1 MHRRT
6 FLTQSTTMLATLPL
20 ISMPLEA
27 SKPVFG
33 HNNKKYSWDKNWL
46 SGNVNLPKVKD
57 CHEMVFTAN
66 REIILLTNDTRNN
79 FIRMSK
85 SGKILSSYGNEFPGG
100 HGLTIGGVK
109 GDEFLLVTDT
119 DRHQF
124 FKTTLEGKIIQ
135 SWNYPR
141 ESEKYQNET
150 EFIPTET
157 AVTSNGEIYV
167 ADGYGAQY
175 IMHYGADGKIKNIF
189 GGRGSEPKHLDN
201 AHGICIDTRN
211 TAPTL
216 IITDRNRCCFKR
228 FSMDGKYLETIS
240 LPGANVCRPVIKGDY
255 LFAAVLTSGS
265 TGNAETGFVIILDKD
280 NKLISAPGGSTP
292 AYEGNMCKESYQT
305 VHLFKHPHDVLVDDE
320 GSLYVCQWNSGQVLP
335 YKFTPYV

>member
-6 FLTQSTTMLATLPL
+6 FLSQTSTLCAALPF
-20 ISMPLEA
+20 ISPLDM
-27 SKPVFG
+27 SKPIFG
-33 HNNKKYSWDKNWL
+33 HNEKKYTWDKNWL
-46 SGNVNLPKVKD
+46 YGNANLPKVKD
-57 CHEMVFTAN
+57 CHEMVFTGDKD
-66 REIILLTNDTRNN
+66 IILLTNDTRNN

-85 SGKILSSYGNEFPGG
+85 SGKIKAHYGNEFPGG

-124 FKTTLEGKIIQ
+124 FKTTLDGKIIKT
-135 SWNYPR
+135 WNYPR
-141 ESEKYQNET
+141 ESEKYQNES
-150 EFIPTET
+150 EFVPTET

-175 IMHYGADGKIKNIF
+175 ISHYDKDGKLKNVF
-189 GGRGSEPKHLDN
+189 GGRGLEEKHLDN

-211 TAPTL
+211 STPTL

-228 FSMDGKYLETIS
+228 FSIDGKYLETIS

-255 LFAAVLTSGS
+255 LYAAVLTSGS
-265 TGNAETGFVIILDKD
+265 TGNAQTGFVIILDKD

-292 AYEGNMCKESYQT
+292 AYDGKMCKESYQT
-305 VHLFKHPHDVLVDDE
+305 VQLFKHPHDVLVDDE

>member
-6 FLTQSTTMLATLPL
+6 FITQSTTILATLPWL
-20 ISMPLEA
+20 SIPLET

-33 HNNKKYSWDKNWL
+33 HHNKKYTWDKDWL
-46 SGNVNLPKVKD
+46 AGNTTLPDVKD

-66 REIILLTNDTRNN
+66 NDIILLTNDTRNN
-79 FIRMSK
+79 FIKMSK

-119 DRHQF
+119 DKHKF
-124 FKTTLEGKIIQ
+124 YKTTLDGKIMQ
-135 SWNYPR
+135 TWNYPQ
-141 ESEKYQNET
+141 ESEKYQNEA
-150 EFIPTET
+150 EFVPTET
-157 AVTSNGEIYV
+157 AVTQDGDIYV

-175 IMHYGADGKIKNIF
+175 ILHYGADGKLKNIF
-189 GGRGSEPKHLDN
+189 GGRGPEPKHLDN
-201 AHGICIDTRN
+201 AHGICIDTRKD
-211 TAPTL
+211 TPTL
-216 IITDRNRCCFKR
+216 IVTDRNRCCFKR
-228 FSMDGKYLETIS
+228 YKFDGTYLETIS
-240 LPGANVCRPVIKGDY
+240 LPGANVCRPVIQGDY
-255 LFAAVLTSGS
+255 LYAAVLTSGS

-280 NKLISAPGGSTP
+280 NKLISAPGGATP
-292 AYEGNMCKESYQT
+292 TYDGTVCKESYQT
-305 VHLFKHPHDVLVDDE
+305 VKLFKHPHDVLVDDD